1 MKSFILLFL
10 SFLNFVLCD
19 LNYYYLYRLYS
30 QKYSYNID
38 IIQNN
43 IRCDGL
49 FLFDTDKNN
58 VCTKSTHI
66 YIKKKNTYKQKF
78 LSLIHELTHYLQ
90 CIYSRRFNLPFS
102 SITENK
108 PTNKTINFIH
118 KNYNKSYFNEEYE
131 AFYYSYNHNKFN
143 ILEKQVLY

>member
-66 YIKKKNTYKQKF
+66 YIKKKKY
-78 LSLIHELTHYLQ
+78 I
-90 CIYSRRFNLPFS
+90 
-102 SITENK
+102 
-108 PTNKTINFIH
+108 
-118 KNYNKSYFNEEYE
+118 
-131 AFYYSYNHNKFN
+131 
-143 ILEKQVLY
+143 